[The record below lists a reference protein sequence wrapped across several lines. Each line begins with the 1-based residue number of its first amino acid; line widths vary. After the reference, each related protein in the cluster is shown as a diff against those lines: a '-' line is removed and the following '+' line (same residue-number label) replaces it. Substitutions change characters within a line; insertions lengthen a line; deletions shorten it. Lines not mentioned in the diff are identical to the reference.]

1 MTPHMRFLSLGAL
14 LFTLS
19 LALGC
24 SQNAPVHP

>member
-24 SQNAPVHP
+24 SQNANP